1 MKEIKKQKE
10 KQARRKSTLNRE
22 FSVITYFFFFMFLAL
37 MIYFVYF
44 QVVLS
49 ENFINSPYN
58 SLQDLFAGRVVRGEI
73 LTSDGKII
81 AQSEV
86 DSEEKEKREYPYG
99 RMFAHAVGYSVNGK
113 AGIENQSNF
122 DLLRSH
128 QFFLEQ
134 IVNDISGEKSIG
146 DNVITTL
153 DYEVQETAYNALGD
167 YDGAVIVLEPST
179 GKILGMVSKPDFDPN
194 TISQDWDTVN
204 GEGSTAL
211 YNRATQGQYT
221 PGSVFKIFTALEY
234 YREHTND
241 YQNYLYDCSSEIT
254 VDGSTIH
261 CYSNEVH
268 GEVDINESFAESC
281 NSSFANIG
289 LEIDNNSLNALC
301 DSMLFNTNIPIS
313 FETSKSKFSLSN
325 DDSSSMTMETCI
337 GQGKT
342 MVSPL
347 HMALVAGAVCN
358 DGKVMRPYI
367 VDRVENLNGTEIKKT
382 EPVEYK
388 SIMSAKEADFLEGL
402 MAEVVEYG
410 TGSKLS
416 EQSYNAY
423 GKTGTA
429 QVSDTTDET
438 NAWFVGYA
446 KKQGYNDIAIAVIV
460 EDSGTASRYAVPI
473 AKKVFDAYFN

>member
-86 DSEEKEKREYPYG
+86 DSEGKEKREYPYG

-241 YQNYLYDCSSEIT
+241 YQNYLYD
-254 VDGSTIH
+254 
-261 CYSNEVH
+261 
-268 GEVDINESFAESC
+268 
-281 NSSFANIG
+281 
-289 LEIDNNSLNALC
+289 
-301 DSMLFNTNIPIS
+301 
-313 FETSKSKFSLSN
+313 
-325 DDSSSMTMETCI
+325 
-337 GQGKT
+337 
-342 MVSPL
+342 
-347 HMALVAGAVCN
+347 
-358 DGKVMRPYI
+358 
-367 VDRVENLNGTEIKKT
+367 
-382 EPVEYK
+382 
-388 SIMSAKEADFLEGL
+388 
-402 MAEVVEYG
+402 
-410 TGSKLS
+410 
-416 EQSYNAY
+416 
-423 GKTGTA
+423 
-429 QVSDTTDET
+429 
-438 NAWFVGYA
+438 
-446 KKQGYNDIAIAVIV
+446 
-460 EDSGTASRYAVPI
+460 DSGNRIGKSAC
-473 AKKVFDAYFN
+473 

>member
-1 MKEIKKQKE
+1 MKEKKQKQDQIQKRS
-10 KQARRKSTLNRE
+10 KQNRE
-22 FSVITYFFFFMFLAL
+22 FTVITYFFFFMFIAL

-44 QVVLS
+44 QLVTS

-58 SLQDLFAGRVVRGEI
+58 SLQDLFAQRVVRGKVI
-73 LTSDGKII
+73 TADGKVV
-81 AQSEV
+81 AESSL
-86 DSEEKEKREYPYG
+86 DSEGIEHREYPYG

-113 AGIENQSNF
+113 AGVENQSNF

-134 IVNDISGEKSIG
+134 IVNDISGQKSIG

-167 YDGAVIVLEPST
+167 YDGAVIVIESST

-194 TISQDWDTVN
+194 TISADWESVN

-211 YNRATQGQYT
+211 YNRATQGKYA
-221 PGSVFKIFTALEY
+221 PGSIFKIFTALEY
-234 YREHTND
+234 YREHKSD
-241 YQNYLYDCSSEIT
+241 YQNYSYDCKGEISA
-254 VDGSTIH
+254 DGATIH
-261 CYSNEVH
+261 CYANEVH
-268 GEVDINESFAESC
+268 GTENINQSFAESC
-281 NSSFANIG
+281 NASFANIG
-289 LEIDNNSLNALC
+289 LQINNDSLDALC
-301 DSMLFNTNIPIS
+301 DSLLFNTNIPIA
-313 FETSKSKFSLSN
+313 FESSKSTFSLSKM
-325 DDSSSMTMETCI
+325 DGDSLTMETCI

-347 HMALVAGAVCN
+347 HMALVAGAICN
-358 DGKVMRPYI
+358 EGTVMRPYI
-367 VDRVENLNGTEIKKT
+367 VDRIENLNGTEVKAN
-382 EPVEYK
+382 EPAVYK
-388 SIMSAKEADFLEGL
+388 DIMSTKETGYLEQL

-416 EQSYNAY
+416 EQSYSAY

-429 QVSDTTDET
+429 QVSDSTDKT

-446 KKQGYNDIAIAVIV
+446 RKSGYKDIAIAVIV
-460 EDSGTASRYAVPI
+460 EDSGTASAYAVPV

>member
-1 MKEIKKQKE
+1 MKKTKIKKEVQPK
-10 KQARRKSTLNRE
+10 RKSTQNKE
-22 FSVITYFFFFMFLAL
+22 FSVITYFFFLLFMAL

-44 QVVLS
+44 QVVIS
-49 ENFINSPYN
+49 EEFINSPYN

-73 LTSDGKII
+73 LTADGQVI
-81 AQSEV
+81 AKSEI
-86 DSEEKEKREYPYG
+86 DSEGKEERKYPYG

-113 AGIENQSNF
+113 AGVENQANF

-134 IVNDISGEKSIG
+134 IVNDISGEKSVG
-146 DNVITTL
+146 DNVFTTL
-153 DYEVQETAYNALGD
+153 NYEVQETAYNALDD

-179 GKILGMVSKPDFDPN
+179 GKILAMVSKPDFDPN
-194 TISQDWDTVN
+194 TISKDWEIVN
-204 GEGSTAL
+204 GEDSTAL

-221 PGSVFKIFTALEY
+221 PGSIFKIFTALEY
-234 YREHTND
+234 YREHQTD
-241 YQNYLYDCSSEIT
+241 YENYSYDCNGEIT

-261 CYSNEVH
+261 CYANEVH
-268 GEVDINESFAESC
+268 GDVNINESFAESC
-281 NSSFANIG
+281 NASFANMG
-289 LEIDNNSLNALC
+289 LEINNNSLNDLC

-313 FETSKSKFSLSN
+313 FETSKSKFSLNNN
-325 DDSSSMTMETCI
+325 DSCSLTMDTCI

-347 HMALVAGAVCN
+347 HMALVAGAICN
-358 DGKVMRPYI
+358 DGKVMKPYI
-367 VDRVENLNGTEIKKT
+367 IDHVENIDGTEVDKT
-382 EPVEYK
+382 QPTEYK
-388 SIMSAKEADFLEGL
+388 SIISEVEADFLEEL
-402 MAEVVEYG
+402 MSEVVEYG

-416 EQSYNAY
+416 GQSYSAY

-429 QVSDTTDET
+429 QVSDTTDKT

-446 KKQGYNDIAIAVIV
+446 KKEGYNDIAIAVIV

-473 AKKVFDAYFN
+473 AKQVFDAYFN